1 MIKVVLLGASGS
13 MGKLVGRLAIEDPEI
28 DLVGAFDVNE
38 IGRECAA
45 IVGSS
50 SSCGT
55 VIQHPDELD
64 LFLQNVVP
72 DIAVDFTIAEAAEK
86 NCIKLADKGIKC
98 VIGTTGLSEQ
108 FLKDFESKI
117 VQNKAPAVISS
128 NMAIGVNIFFKM
140 ASLLASYLEDWDIE
154 IIEAHHHRKRD
165 SPSGTALTAAKV
177 IADALGVKLE
187 DVAKFGRDKGPNKRE
202 VGAKKEIGIHAIRG
216 GDIVGDHTIL
226 FAGLGERIEFKHQ
239 AHSRECL
246 ANGAITAI
254 KFLNNVDR
262 EDAKI
267 YTTQEALG
275 LID

>member
-1 MIKVVLLGASGS
+1 MIKVILLGASGS

-45 IVGSS
+45 IAGSS
-50 SSCGT
+50 IPCGT
-55 VIQHPDELD
+55 VVQNPDELD
-64 LFLQNVVP
+64 SFLQNVTP
-72 DIAVDFTIAEAAEK
+72 DVAIDFTVAKAAEI
-86 NCIKLADKGIKC
+86 NCIKLIDKGVKC

-108 FLKDFESKI
+108 FLKQFELK
-117 VQNKAPAVISS
+117 VMQNKAPAVISS
-128 NMAIGVNIFFKM
+128 NMATGVNIFFKM
-140 ASLLASYLEDWDIE
+140 ASILANYLQDWDIE
-154 IIEAHHHRKRD
+154 VIEAHHHRKLD
-165 SPSGTALTAAKV
+165 SPSGTALTIARV
-177 IADALGVKLE
+177 IADAIGVKLE

-202 VGAKKEIGIHAIRG
+202 VGAKKEIGVHAIRA

-226 FAGLGERIEFKHQ
+226 FAGPGERIEFKHQ

-246 ANGAITAI
+246 ANGVITAV
-254 KFLNNVDR
+254 KFLSKVDR

-267 YTTQEALG
+267 YSTQEVLG